1 LWGFLHN
8 IIDIF
13 SNFTVSSKLYCSTVP
28 SQIDDGLQFGQC
40 SWMLYKGV
48 IRGVNDR
55 YPHKKAAKIAIQT
68 LKESSGGL
76 LEVSLLVLFCR
87 KRNLGHTF
95 RFEAT

>member
-1 LWGFLHN
+1 M
-8 IIDIF
+8 F
-13 SNFTVSSKLYCSTVP
+13 SNFTESNKLYCSTVP

-76 LEVSLLVLFCR
+76 LEVHFVLF
-87 KRNLGHTF
+87 NESVWNVWLA
-95 RFEAT
+95 EAEACLKKA